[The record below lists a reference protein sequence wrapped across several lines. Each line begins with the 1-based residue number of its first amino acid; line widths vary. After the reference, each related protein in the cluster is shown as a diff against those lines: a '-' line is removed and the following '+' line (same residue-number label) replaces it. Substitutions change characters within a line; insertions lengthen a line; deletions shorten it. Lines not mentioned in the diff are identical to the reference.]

1 MCARLAALCVLL
13 LSLASRSR
21 AFVAPLASH
30 RGFLRPMSAAPALSS
45 EPGSAG
51 ETPSMAL
58 GRPVQTPYPTK
69 VAFQGEPGAY
79 SEKCLRELLGP
90 NVVAVGRAS
99 FDDVFRAVSSR
110 EVDYAVIPIEN
121 SLGGSIH
128 ANYDL
133 LLRYELFIIG
143 EHDFRVEHTL
153 MALPGTKM
161 KDIKQVSSSACSKRQ
176 YTYHTAVVTTD
187 TQLSWQLGVHR
198 LLIVY

>member
-1 MCARLAALCVLL
+1 
-13 LSLASRSR
+13 
-21 AFVAPLASH
+21 
-30 RGFLRPMSAAPALSS
+30 MSAAPAVNA